1 MYFFQAFRS
10 QLLYT
15 WCNNKIFGSK
25 EKAKKFIDTLFVL
38 LEIVNGDENNNDL
51 TFRMPRNLLI
61 QLNHDRMTLYL
72 GSKNVS
78 IASALFTNNVIS
90 DRPVDS
96 VMIDDFRDGLGSEC
110 EFYFNVPYEFYYK
123 YSSAFEYRMKDDL
136 TETFRDKRELLK
148 NNDELY
154 NYIKRF
160 LKQILE
166 QYLMGGIMMHVEPRF
181 KARDI
186 VVNPN
191 QCFYVMD
198 FHNKKVQEAYE
209 ALATN
214 LMEKL
219 NIRVIKSGDI
229 FDPNRKNEM
238 VENIW
243 QDIVGSRLVIADI
256 SCKNPNVFYELGIC
270 DTVGK
275 KVIPI
280 CNKQSFDDDYQ
291 GQFPFDVQQEF
302 TTIYEST
309 YTGVNSM
316 VKKIVKMVDAI
327 INNKPTLVE

>member
-1 MYFFQAFRS
+1 
-10 QLLYT
+10 
-15 WCNNKIFGSK
+15 
-25 EKAKKFIDTLFVL
+25 
-38 LEIVNGDENNNDL
+38 
-51 TFRMPRNLLI
+51 
-61 QLNHDRMTLYL
+61 
-72 GSKNVS
+72 
-78 IASALFTNNVIS
+78 
-90 DRPVDS
+90 
-96 VMIDDFRDGLGSEC
+96 MIDDFRDGLGSEC
-110 EFYFNVPYEFYYK
+110 EFYFDVPYEFYYK

-229 FDPNRKNEM
+229 FDPNRKM
-238 VENIW
+238 KWLKIFGKILW
-243 QDIVGSRLVIADI
+243 DQD
-256 SCKNPNVFYELGIC
+256 
-270 DTVGK
+270 
-275 KVIPI
+275 
-280 CNKQSFDDDYQ
+280 
-291 GQFPFDVQQEF
+291 
-302 TTIYEST
+302 
-309 YTGVNSM
+309 
-316 VKKIVKMVDAI
+316 
-327 INNKPTLVE
+327 